1 MKHEKIQEKSI
12 AELMKSKNGLAE
24 DFINGN
30 SEQEDKKKREN
41 EKYLNFLRSQIDV
54 IVHLIALE
62 VKTKG

>member
-1 MKHEKIQEKSI
+1 
-12 AELMKSKNGLAE
+12 MKSKNGLAE

-54 IVHLIALE
+54 IVHLVALE